1 MDEDGRRHH
10 RQTTFL
16 HVAAALL
23 DAAAMDEVAAAVH
36 WAALKWAQVQQERR
50 WREDSLPLI
59 LGSDVGAWI

>member
-10 RQTTFL
+10 RQTTLL

-36 WAALKWAQVQQERR
+36 GAVLKWAQRLGER
-50 WREDSLPLI
+50 EASFSSATVKSIID
-59 LGSDVGAWI
+59 